1 MGRPKGSRN
10 KRTLEKQRILQE
22 LLPPPVTQEEHD
34 EAICYRSTE
43 PAGAMFEVRL
53 NGSVGCFPAGMIQ
66 RVTDSGVLVIL
77 EIGGLRECLPRA
89 KKIKWEIWQ

>member
-10 KRTLEKQRILQE
+10 KRTIEKQRILQQ
-22 LLPPPVTQEEHD
+22 LLEPAVPQEEID

-53 NGSVGCFPAGMIQ
+53 NGGPAFFPAGMIQ
-66 RVTDSGVLVIL
+66 RVTDNGVLVIL

-89 KKIKWEIWQ
+89 RTIKWEIWQ